1 MSIET
6 LKIPIQSS
14 TVQPFIKQGDTIG
27 KVTITIT
34 ELGIDLTTSTIKMQ
48 IYDGSTKV
56 IDVTNGSGITV
67 LSANVLEIDEV
78 SASNNNLP
86 VGTFKGDFEVTQ
98 ADGERKTYF
107 NVEYTIIKQ
116 YTK

>member
-1 MSIET
+1 MSIDT

-27 KVTITIT
+27 KITMTFT
-34 ELGIDLTTSTIKMQ
+34 ELGLDLTTAIIKMQ
-48 IYDGSTKV
+48 IYNGSTKV

-67 LSANVLEIDEV
+67 LSATILEIDEV
-78 SASNNNLP
+78 DASDNNLP
-86 VGTFKGDFEVTQ
+86 VGCFLGDFEITQ

-107 NVEYTIIKQ
+107 NVEYTILKQ